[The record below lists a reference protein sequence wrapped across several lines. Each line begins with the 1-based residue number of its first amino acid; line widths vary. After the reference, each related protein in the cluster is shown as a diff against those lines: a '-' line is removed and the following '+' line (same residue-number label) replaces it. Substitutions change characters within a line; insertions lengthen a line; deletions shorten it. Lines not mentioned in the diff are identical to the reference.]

1 MSDTIVEQRP
11 ANPKAGQWAE
21 RIAAIERSSN
31 DRLSPLCWPQWWP
44 SHPAGTIQIRR
55 SQLTERAG
63 QLGEGERLASA
74 GHHVTHSA
82 LSAATAVLFE
92 KAKSPKNGP
101 FPPKPGRRL
110 LTGSATEFEVE
121 ESASAN
127 RFRTDILLV
136 NNASPT
142 VLVA

>member
-1 MSDTIVEQRP
+1 M
-11 ANPKAGQWAE
+11 
-21 RIAAIERSSN
+21 
-31 DRLSPLCWPQWWP
+31 PLCWPQWWP

-110 LTGSATEFEVE
+110 LTGSVNEFEVE

-127 RFRTDILLV
+127 VREFDPTLLRR
-136 NNASPT
+136 
-142 VLVA
+142 

>member
-1 MSDTIVEQRP
+1 M
-11 ANPKAGQWAE
+11 
-21 RIAAIERSSN
+21 
-31 DRLSPLCWPQWWP
+31 PLCWPQWWP

-82 LSAATAVLFE
+82 LSAATAALLE
-92 KAKSPKNGP
+92 KAKSPTNGP

-110 LTGSATEFEVE
+110 LTGSANEFEVE
-121 ESASAN
+121 ESASGD
-127 RFRTDILLV
+127 RIRMSDDLV
-136 NNASPT
+136 DYGARLPRLGRGLQPQSGPSGARGGP
-142 VLVA
+142 LFPDAPLPGAA